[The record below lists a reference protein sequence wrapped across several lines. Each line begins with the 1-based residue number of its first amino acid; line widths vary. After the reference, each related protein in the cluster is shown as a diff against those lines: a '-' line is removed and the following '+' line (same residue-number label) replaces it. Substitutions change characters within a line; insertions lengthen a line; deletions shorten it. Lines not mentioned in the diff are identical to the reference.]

1 MFSGNDF
8 GSYFNSWESRLSVE
22 KDSMDEAKDWDWG
35 SIIIG
40 LLIGV
45 LFVTSSGNV
54 LSGRELAI
62 LALLFGG
69 PALAAWSATWVI
81 SSVGKIPSIPSLTLW
96 VLCLAGSTLF
106 LQVEDIAALAGPSSE
121 LSYRLL
127 GFVAIGFLWRVCVLA
142 GCGVFIVGVT
152 MLPMVWWLDR
162 SSSRSSC
169 LLAVAKL
176 ALFLSVLIFLAGVA
190 TEYILKTSLPR

>member
-1 MFSGNDF
+1 
-8 GSYFNSWESRLSVE
+8 
-22 KDSMDEAKDWDWG
+22 MDEAKDWDWG

-40 LLIGV
+40 ILIGV
-45 LFVTSSGNV
+45 LFVGLSGNV
-54 LSGRELAI
+54 FSGGELAI

-69 PALAAWSATWVI
+69 PALVAWSATSVI
-81 SSVGKIPSIPSLTLW
+81 SSVGRIPSIPSLTLW
-96 VLCLAGSTLF
+96 MLCLAGSTLF

-121 LSYRLL
+121 LSYPLL

-152 MLPMVWWLDR
+152 MIPLVWWIDR
-162 SSSRSSC
+162 SNSRANY